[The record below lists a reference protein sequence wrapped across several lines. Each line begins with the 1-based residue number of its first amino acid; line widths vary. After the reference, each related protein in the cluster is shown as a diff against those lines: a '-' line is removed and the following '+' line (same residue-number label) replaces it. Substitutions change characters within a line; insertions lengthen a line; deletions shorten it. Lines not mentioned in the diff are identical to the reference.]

1 MWSSP
6 KANADLQVAELA
18 VLAGLPGMG
27 PRRLRMLLSHFEPSE
42 ALQVLARPDKMSA
55 DLRAL
60 YPQDLRERWAN
71 AVQSC
76 DLGPVMEHCTKS
88 GIDAARFG
96 SAQYPLVL
104 LADPV
109 PPAVIFWR
117 GDLSLL
123 SARRVGIVGTRHPTR
138 SGVATAGT
146 LAQELAEAGV
156 AVVSGLALGIDG
168 AAHRGALSAGGRAIA
183 VVGNGPDRPY
193 PRAHTQLWNQV
204 CSEGVLISE
213 WPPGVAPDA
222 YRFPMRNRIL
232 AALSEVIVVVESRET
247 GGSLSTVR
255 EALLRGI
262 TVMAVPGSLHT
273 RASSGTNQLL
283 CDGAVPVTCTD
294 DVLVALGLT
303 SMRRSDGMHDPRP
316 MCDELGRRILERCQL
331 RPQTLDDLCQGLSI
345 AVGTAALAVARLER
359 DGWVGESGGWFEIL
373 GPWAGSESDQ
383 TSSSSEAIPYGS

>member
-1 MWSSP
+1 MSSTP
-6 KANADLQVAELA
+6 RASSDSQVAKLA

-27 PRRLRMLLSHFEPSE
+27 PRRLRVLLSHLEPDN
-42 ALQVLARPDKMSA
+42 ALEVLAQPDRMSA

-60 YPQDLRERWAN
+60 YPQDLRERWAT
-71 AVQSC
+71 AVQGC
-76 DLGPVMEHCTKS
+76 DLGRVTEQCSSS

-96 SAQYPLVL
+96 SAQYPRLL

-123 SARRVGIVGTRHPTR
+123 GARRVGIVGTRHPTR
-138 SGVATAGT
+138 SGLATAGT
-146 LAQELAEAGV
+146 LAQELAEAEV

-168 AAHRGALSAGGRAIA
+168 AAHRGALSARGRAVA

-193 PRAHTQLWNQV
+193 PRAHAQLWNQV
-204 CSEGVLISE
+204 CSEGLLLSE

-255 EALLRGI
+255 EALQRGI

-283 CDGAVPVTCTD
+283 CDGAAPVTCTD

-303 SMRRSDGMHDPRP
+303 SMRRSDGLHDPRP
-316 MCDELGRRILERCQL
+316 AVDDLGRRILERCRH
-331 RPQTLDDLCQGLSI
+331 RPQTLDDLCRGLSI
-345 AVGTAALAVARLER
+345 TVGTAALAVARLER
-359 DGWVGESGGWFEIL
+359 DGWVGETSGWFEIL
-373 GPWAGSESDQ
+373 GAWGGSESDQ